1 MPKRSCPFADA
12 APLQL
17 KVHVGLKELSH
28 GVFAER
34 YSREV
39 FERTKQLLFQ
49 GAWAYRDHISS
60 EDCSVNHLRESLK
73 SGVVGAPQPE
83 RGQMLIGPDGRLTRY
98 QAQASE
104 GGLPRTAPI
113 ACSSCM
119 RSVDGK
125 AVCSQYEQAL
135 CGQCVYTCWGCG
147 ALACVLC
154 GLADYAD
161 DGEKTLCTSCA
172 MFEA

>member
-1 MPKRSCPFADA
+1 MGHRISVQ
-12 APLQL
+12 PLCGL
-17 KVHVGLKELSH
+17 ESYLKEGS
-28 GVFAER
+28 
-34 YSREV
+34 SSP
-39 FERTKQLLFQ
+39 ERTKQLLFQ
-49 GAWAYRDHISS
+49 GARAYRDHISS
-60 EDCSVNHLRESLK
+60 EDCSVNHLQESLK
-73 SGVVGAPQPE
+73 SGVVGAPQPA
-83 RGQMLIGPDGRLTRY
+83 RGQMLIGPDGRLTRC

-125 AVCSQYEQAL
+125 AVCSQCERAL

>member
-12 APLQL
+12 SPLQL
-17 KVHVGLKELSH
+17 KVHVGPRELSR

-49 GAWAYRDHISS
+49 GAQAYRDHIWG
-60 EDCSVNHLRESLK
+60 EGAIDHLQESLK
-73 SGVVGAPQPE
+73 PGLVGAPQTA
-83 RGQMLIGPDGRLTRY
+83 RGQMLIGPDGRLTKC

-104 GGLPRTAPI
+104 SGMPGAAPT
-113 ACSSCM
+113 ACSSCV

-125 AVCSQYEQAL
+125 AVCSQCDRAL

-147 ALACVLC
+147 ALACMLC
-154 GLADYAD
+154 GLVDYAD

-172 MFEA
+172 MYEA

>member
-1 MPKRSCPFADA
+1 MPKRSCPFADG

-49 GAWAYRDHISS
+49 GAQAYRDHIWS
-60 EDCSVNHLRESLK
+60 EGCSLK
-73 SGVVGAPQPE
+73 SGVVGAPQAA
-83 RGQMLIGPDGRLTRY
+83 RGQMLIGPDGRLTRC
-98 QAQASE
+98 QAQGSE
-104 GGLPRTAPI
+104 AGLPRTAPI
-113 ACSSCM
+113 ACSSCV

-125 AVCSQYEQAL
+125 AVCSQCRRAL

>member
-12 APLQL
+12 SPLQL
-17 KVHVGLKELSH
+17 KVHVGPRELSR

-39 FERTKQLLFQ
+39 FAQ
-49 GAWAYRDHISS
+49 AYRDHIWD
-60 EDCSVNHLRESLK
+60 EGCSIIHLPESLK
-73 SGVVGAPQPE
+73 PGLVGAPQATK
-83 RGQMLIGPDGRLTRY
+83 GQMLIGPDGRLTRC
-98 QAQASE
+98 QAQAS
-104 GGLPRTAPI
+104 GAGLPGTAPI
-113 ACSSCM
+113 ACSSCV

-125 AVCSQYEQAL
+125 AVCSQCDGAL
-135 CGQCVYTCWGCG
+135 CGQCIYTCWGCG
-147 ALACVLC
+147 ALACMLC

-172 MFEA
+172 VFEA